1 MSTYPFKLVPDH
13 GELGG
18 DGQVGGR
25 RAVAG
30 QGAERGEA
38 LKRGVGL
45 QARGLTDGDFGG
57 ERRVAHVGE
66 RDRTE
71 LEVGK
76 SVRFEFRS
84 P

>member
-1 MSTYPFKLVPDH
+1 MFTYPFELGLDL
-13 GELGG
+13 GEIGG
-18 DGQVGGR
+18 DGRVVGR
-25 RAVAG
+25 EAVAG

-76 SVRFEFRS
+76 SVRFEVLAF
-84 P
+84 